1 MRCLNSTSAARG
13 HPNPL
18 HPGGPSLYPSG
29 RKQTPGS
36 EMARPRTI
44 DRDAALDAAQRV
56 VARDGAA
63 GLTLEAVAAEAG
75 ISKASVLSDYGTK
88 HALMKELIA
97 SCLADVD
104 SRIEESDTCPR
115 TD

>member
-1 MRCLNSTSAARG
+1 MIRRPPSSTRTDTLFPYTTLFRSADMRCLNSTSAARG

-44 DRDAALDAAQRV
+44 DRDAVLDAAQRV

-63 GLTLEAVAAEAG
+63 GLTLEAVDRK
-75 ISKASVLSDYGTK
+75 STRLNSS
-88 HALMKELIA
+88 H
-97 SCLADVD
+97 
-104 SRIEESDTCPR
+104 
-115 TD
+115 